1 MFLSFFFS
9 LSLTFSE
16 ITMDFSPLDDLFNL
30 CLTPKLCFF
39 WNHFPYK
46 QTGFCGK
53 ILETQVVFITLKRGR
68 VEFMGR
74 SPRQRELLASKM
86 AMPPSVKT
94 LRIRTTTDGVTPHQ
108 DRGLRKSVLFVGKN
122 IIFLTLWID
131 EWLRLVENWKDMRR
145 IWRLGIRNLNQIL
158 EELQGQKPG
167 TRISLSNY
175 P

>member
-53 ILETQVVFITLKRGR
+53 ILETQVVFITLKRDAWNSWVAPPDSENSWHPKWPCRRRSKPCGFEPPRMVSRHTKTGGCGKASFLLGR
-68 VEFMGR
+68 TSFFWLYELMNDCVWLKIGRTWEEFDVSG
-74 SPRQRELLASKM
+74 
-86 AMPPSVKT
+86 
-94 LRIRTTTDGVTPHQ
+94 
-108 DRGLRKSVLFVGKN
+108 
-122 IIFLTLWID
+122 
-131 EWLRLVENWKDMRR
+131 
-145 IWRLGIRNLNQIL
+145 LGI
-158 EELQGQKPG
+158 
-167 TRISLSNY
+167 
-175 P
+175 